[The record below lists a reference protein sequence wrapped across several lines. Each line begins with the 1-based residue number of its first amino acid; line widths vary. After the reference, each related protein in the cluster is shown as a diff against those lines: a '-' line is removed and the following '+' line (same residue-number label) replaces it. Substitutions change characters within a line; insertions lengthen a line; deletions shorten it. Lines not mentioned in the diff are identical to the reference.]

1 MNNRAI
7 QAAWKYHDGSKHSY
21 WSIRNHP
28 HSLDWANRPLPFKIY
43 PKIEPLPLAREVPQT
58 GVAVLSAISEPM
70 PSSRAYSVPGVQDLA
85 RLLYFSAGIT
95 KQRAYPG
102 GEIYF
107 RAAACT
113 GALYEIELYVVSSD
127 LPGLDAGVYHFNPAD
142 VSLRLLRKGNFL
154 GNLGRATAMEP
165 AVAHAPATII
175 CTGTYWRNA
184 WKYQAR
190 TYRHFGWDNGT
201 LLANMLAVAAASGLP
216 AKIVLGF
223 VDADV
228 NRLLDLDTR
237 REVSLCL
244 VPIGHI
250 SESSLPAAREAPALG
265 LETIP
270 LSQHEV
276 EYPAMFEM
284 HDASS
289 VESVEEV
296 NQWRAK
302 SPVLPSS
309 ALAGDAVRLPRL
321 PEEKQPK
328 DTTEEVILRR
338 GSTRTFDNAAS
349 ITLAQLSSI
358 LDDATR
364 GLPADFLEPPGTQL
378 NDLYLIVHSVQG
390 LKSGAYFFGRE
401 QNSLE
406 LLEEG
411 EFRAVAH
418 HLGLEQ
424 DLPAD
429 ACVDIFFLAD
439 LKPILER
446 YGNRGYRAVQLEA
459 GAIGGRIYLAAY
471 AQHLGATG
479 LTFFD
484 DDVVNFF
491 SPHAKDKS
499 AIFLLAIG
507 KPLKRR
513 SARIRQTR
521 S

>member
-1 MNNRAI
+1 MNNRETH
-7 QAAWKYHDGSKHSY
+7 AAWKYHDGTKHSY
-21 WSIRNHP
+21 SSIREHP
-28 HSLDWANRPLPFKIY
+28 HLLDWANRPQPFKIY
-43 PKIEPLPLAREVPQT
+43 PKVEPLPLPRDVPQT
-58 GVAVLSAISEPM
+58 GVTALSAISEPA
-70 PSSRAYSVPGVQDLA
+70 PSSCADSVPGLPDLA

-113 GALYEIELYVVSSD
+113 GALYEIELYVVTGD

-142 VSLRLLRKGNFL
+142 VSLRLLRKGDFRR
-154 GNLGRATAMEP
+154 NLAQATAMEP
-165 AVAHAPATII
+165 AVAQAPATII
-175 CTGTYWRNA
+175 CTGTYWRNS

-201 LLANMLAVAAASGLP
+201 LLANMLAVSAASGLS
-216 AKIVLGF
+216 AEIVLGF
-223 VDADV
+223 VDTEV

-244 VPIGHI
+244 VPVGRTA
-250 SESSLPAAREAPALG
+250 ESSLPAPKEAPALG

-276 EYPAMFEM
+276 GYPAMLEM

-289 VESVEEV
+289 LASAEEV
-296 NQWRAK
+296 AQWRGK
-302 SPVLPSS
+302 PPVVPPN
-309 ALAGDAVRLPRL
+309 APPDEEVRLQPL
-321 PEEKQPK
+321 PKEEQPK
-328 DTTEEVILRR
+328 DTIEQVILRR
-338 GSTRTFDNAAS
+338 GSTRTFDKTAS

-358 LDDATR
+358 LDCATR
-364 GLPADFLEPPGTQL
+364 GLPADFLQPPGEQL

-390 LKSGAYFFGRE
+390 LRPGAYFFRRN
-401 QNSLE
+401 QNALE
-406 LLEEG
+406 LLKEG
-411 EFRAVAH
+411 EFRAEAH

-439 LKPILER
+439 LKRILEQ

-484 DDVVNFF
+484 DDVISFF
-491 SPHAKDKS
+491 SPHARDKS
-499 AIFLLAIG
+499 TIFLLAIG
-507 KPLKRR
+507 KPLKRKP
-513 SARIRQTR
+513 
-521 S
+521 

>member
-1 MNNRAI
+1 MSNREI
-7 QAAWKYHDGSKHSY
+7 QAAWKYHDGTKHSY

-28 HSLDWANRPLPFKIY
+28 HFLDWANRPLPFKIY
-43 PKIEPLPLAREVPQT
+43 PKIEPLPLPRDVPQT
-58 GVAVLSAISEPM
+58 GVAVLSAVSEPVH
-70 PSSRAYSVPGVQDLA
+70 SSRADSVPVVQDLA

-113 GALYEIELYVVSSD
+113 GALYEIELYVVSSG

-142 VSLRLLRKGNFL
+142 VSLRLLRKGDFR
-154 GNLGRATAMEP
+154 GNLAQATAMEP
-165 AVAHAPATII
+165 AMTHAPATII

-201 LLANMLAVAAASGLP
+201 LLANMLAAAAASGLP
-216 AKIVLGF
+216 AEIVLGF
-223 VDADV
+223 VDAEV

-244 VPIGHI
+244 VPIGRT
-250 SESSLPAAREAPALG
+250 SESSLPAPSEAPALG

-276 EYPAMFEM
+276 EYPAMLEI

-289 VESVEEV
+289 LESVEEV
-296 NQWRAK
+296 NQWRGK
-302 SPVLPSS
+302 SPVRPSS
-309 ALAGDAVRLPRL
+309 ALAGEAVRLPHL
-321 PEEKQPK
+321 PEEEQPK

-338 GSTRTFDNAAS
+338 GSTRTFDKTAS
-349 ITLAQLSSI
+349 ITLAQLSTI
-358 LDDATR
+358 LDYATR
-364 GLPADFLEPPGTQL
+364 GLPADFLEPPGAQL
-378 NDLYLIVHSVQG
+378 NDLYLIVHSVLG
-390 LKSGAYFFGRE
+390 LKPGAYFFGRE
-401 QNSLE
+401 PNTLE
-406 LLEEG
+406 LLKEG
-411 EFRAVAH
+411 EFRAEAH

-439 LKPILER
+439 LKRILER

-484 DDVVNFF
+484 DDVMNFF

-507 KPLKRR
+507 KALKRKP
-513 SARIRQTR
+513 Q
-521 S
+521 